1 MLLEPIITFQNFILL
16 RLESTLMVM
25 EAFEDYNDKIVYDI
39 VGHSG
44 EENGLPFTRINKT
57 PNNEKE
63 RLDVLKTMHAHS
75 QFCMSGELKKYM
87 NIVYFSGKNC
97 LY

>member
-1 MLLEPIITFQNFILL
+1 
-16 RLESTLMVM
+16 MVM

-87 NIVYFSGKNC
+87 NIVHFSGKNC